1 MDYVTIR
8 GCLWIMLLQGVVCGL
23 CYYKGLSVD
32 YVTERLAVE
41 YGPGGLCGLCYY
53 KGLSGL
59 CYYKG
64 LSVDYVTTRGC
75 LWIMLLQGT
84 V

>member
-41 YGPGGLCGLCYY
+41 YGPGGL
-53 KGLSGL
+53 
-59 CYYKG
+59 
-64 LSVDYVTTRGC
+64 SVDCVTIRGC
-75 LWIMLLQGT
+75 LWIMLL
-84 V
+84 

>member
-1 MDYVTIR
+1 M
-8 GCLWIMLLQGVVCGL
+8 
-23 CYYKGLSVD
+23 D

-41 YGPGGLCGLCYY
+41 YGPGGLSVDYVTIRDCLWIMLLQGTVC
-53 KGLSGL
+53 GL

-75 LWIMLLQGT
+75 LWIMLLRDWL
-84 V
+84 

>member
-1 MDYVTIR
+1 M
-8 GCLWIMLLQGVVCGL
+8 
-23 CYYKGLSVD
+23 D

-53 KGLSGL
+53 KGLSVDYVTIRDCGL

-75 LWIMLLQGT
+75 LWIMLLRDWL
-84 V
+84 